1 MKPLSVLL
9 GVGLVSVS
17 LTAPATEP
25 YQVITTEDGIPIIR
39 TNIVRVETPA
49 AAAAVPYAPPS
60 HSVISHFAKLA
71 SGALGWLHVPGF
83 RVAPVFNQDT
93 PTAVADSNGDVWSGG
108 YGRKGHGKGRH
119 GHHRHRHNRKPFH
132 FYPRLSLK
140 DGLPFIIVAVSLSVV
155 VACSLLRRTAA
166 ALKGEENPPVDSA
179 LAEKGRLQRRF
190 EDLQTGAKT
199 VSGPVVSPA
208 ESC

>member
-1 MKPLSVLL
+1 MKLLSVLL
-9 GVGLVSVS
+9 GVGLAGVG
-17 LTAPATEP
+17 LAAPATEP

-39 TNIVRVETPA
+39 TNIVRVDTA
-49 AAAAVPYAPPS
+49 AAAIPDAPPS
-60 HSVISHFAKLA
+60 HSLVSDYAKLA

-83 RVAPVFNQDT
+83 RGAPVFDHDT
-93 PTAVADSNGDVWSGG
+93 PTAVADSNGDVWGG
-108 YGRKGHGKGRH
+108 SYGRKGHGRGRH

-140 DGLPFIIVAVSLSVV
+140 DGLPFIILAVSLSVV

-166 ALKGEENPPVDSA
+166 ALQGEENPPIDSA
-179 LAEKGRLQRRF
+179 LAEKGRLQQRF
-190 EDLQTGAKT
+190 EATQTRAES
-199 VSGPVVSPA
+199 VSHPAVSPA